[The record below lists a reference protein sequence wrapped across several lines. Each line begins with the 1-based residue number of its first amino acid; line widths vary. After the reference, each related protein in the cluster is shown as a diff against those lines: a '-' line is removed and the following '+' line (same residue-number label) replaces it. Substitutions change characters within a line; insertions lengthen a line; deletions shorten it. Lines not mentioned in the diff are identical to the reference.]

1 MKGHYVCLQG
11 GLGNQLYILGYAFY
25 LQEQGCKNVCLFY
38 EQKQKGDTT
47 DTQKRN
53 IIHNLP
59 KVLGL
64 ESLYISSLLLKVLR
78 NLCKLPIISKLVDY
92 YEEPGDEW
100 AVFIPFSPPKKKK
113 IKVHVGYYQSFHY
126 QTPLF
131 IEKLKQFFFKNV
143 LLEHFFPVENDVA
156 IHIRR
161 GDFLTGTNAMIYSEI
176 GVKYY
181 LEGLEKLNREQ
192 GIGKVYVFSD
202 DFQAIIND
210 IKEISK
216 IYTVELMQGNS
227 VLQDIRMLM
236 CFKRYVL
243 GNSTFAWWGA
253 KLSEA
258 QNPRVVV
265 PATPWKINF
274 KKEVTPY
281 PKNWILLEN

>member
-1 MKGHYVCLQG
+1 MRHYICLQG

-25 LQEQGCKNVCLFY
+25 LQEQGCKNICLFY
-38 EQKQKGDTT
+38 EQKQNGDTV

-53 IIHNLP
+53 IIDDLP
-59 KVLGL
+59 KELGFK
-64 ESLYISSLLLKVLR
+64 SLYISSLWLKVLR
-78 NLCKLPIISKLVDY
+78 NLCKLPMISKLVDY
-92 YEEPGDEW
+92 YEEPTEEW
-100 AVFIPFSPPKKKK
+100 AVFTPFSPLRKKRVS
-113 IKVHVGYYQSFHY
+113 VHIGYYQSFYY

-131 IEKLKQFFFKNV
+131 IERLKRFFFKNV
-143 LLEHFFPVENDVA
+143 LLERFSPVENDAA

-161 GDFLTGTNAMIYSEI
+161 GDFLTGVNTMIYSEI

-192 GIGKVYVFSD
+192 GIGKIYVFSD
-202 DFQAIIND
+202 DFQAITND
-210 IKEISK
+210 IEEISK

-253 KLSEA
+253 KLSEK
-258 QNPRVVV
+258 QNPIVVV
-265 PATPWKINF
+265 PATPWKINL

-281 PKNWILLEN
+281 PKDWILLEN